1 MAKIGVYLCHCGE
14 NIAGA
19 INIEELK
26 KFAESLPDV
35 AVVRNYLF
43 MCSDAGQDL
52 IKQDIKNGLVD
63 RVVVAACTPRTH
75 GPIFKKAVEDAGLNG
90 YLFEMANVR
99 DQDSWPH
106 WHNKVGALEKAK
118 RLIRSAVA
126 KVRLNEPLEDR
137 YGDMEKSVLIVGGG
151 IAGMFAALDLANM
164 GLKVYL
170 VERQPSIGGNMSK
183 IDKTFPTMDCSA

>member
-1 MAKIGVYLCHCGE
+1 
-14 NIAGA
+14 
-19 INIEELK
+19 
-26 KFAESLPDV
+26 
-35 AVVRNYLF
+35 
-43 MCSDAGQDL
+43 
-52 IKQDIKNGLVD
+52 
-63 RVVVAACTPRTH
+63 
-75 GPIFKKAVEDAGLNG
+75 
-90 YLFEMANVR
+90 MANVR

-170 VERQPSIGGNMSK
+170 VERQHQLVAICQRLIKPSPLWIVRLEYSRLRRARSPSIQ
-183 IDKTFPTMDCSA
+183 I